1 MGTCSDVTKNNGR
14 KVNTLKAYKN
24 SLYTMQTTVWHRVTC
39 GNCKE
44 ELIVSDADVE
54 RIPFKPENKTSTA
67 FLCGDYN
74 KSSVVSEKDAE
85 PKEITSTIPMSSDGE
100 QDTVK
105 FKCCNCGYL
114 CAYTGKQYDESKCD
128 WNAENNSREFRL
140 SEKQIKQA
148 NTFFNEHVKH
158 CDVLTQ
164 YKIPF
169 QYVFTPNDTTGHCYV
184 TVRCFKCGACK
195 DISSN

>member
-24 SLYTMQTTVWHRVTC
+24 SLYTMRTTVWHRVTC

-44 ELIVSDADVE
+44 ELMVSDADVE

-67 FLCGDYN
+67 FLCGNYN
-74 KSSVVSEKDAE
+74 ESSGVIEKDAE
-85 PKEITSTIPMSSDGE
+85 PKEITSTISVSSNSE
-100 QDTVK
+100 QDMVK
-105 FKCCNCGYL
+105 FKCCNCGHL
-114 CAYTGKQYDESKCD
+114 CTYTGKQYDESKCD
-128 WNAENNSREFRL
+128 WNAENNGREFRL

-148 NTFFNEHVKH
+148 NTFFDEHVKH

-169 QYVFTPNDTTGHCYV
+169 QYVFTPNQTTGHCYV

>member
-1 MGTCSDVTKNNGR
+1 MGICSDVTKNNGR

-24 SLYTMQTTVWHRVTC
+24 SLYTMRTTVWHRVTC

-74 KSSVVSEKDAE
+74 ESSCVFEKDAE
-85 PKEITSTIPMSSDGE
+85 
-100 QDTVK
+100 QDTIK
-105 FKCCNCGYL
+105 FKCCNCGNL
-114 CAYTGKQYDESKCD
+114 CTYTGKQYDESKCD
-128 WNAENNSREFRL
+128 WNAENNSREFLL
-140 SEKQIKQA
+140 SEKQLKQA
-148 NTFFNEHVKH
+148 NTFFDEHVKH

-169 QYVFTPNDTTGHCYV
+169 QYVFTPNETSGHCYV

>member
-1 MGTCSDVTKNNGR
+1 MR
-14 KVNTLKAYKN
+14 
-24 SLYTMQTTVWHRVTC
+24 TTVWHRVTC
-39 GNCKE
+39 CNCKE

-67 FLCGDYN
+67 FLYGDYN
-74 KSSVVSEKDAE
+74 ESSSMFEKDAE
-85 PKEITSTIPMSSDGE
+85 PKEITSPVSSNSE
-100 QDTVK
+100 QDTIK
-105 FKCCNCGYL
+105 FKCCNCGHL

-128 WNAENNSREFRL
+128 WNAEKSGREFRL
-140 SEKQIKQA
+140 SEKQLGQA
-148 NTFFNEHVKH
+148 NTFFDEHVKH

>member
-1 MGTCSDVTKNNGR
+1 
-14 KVNTLKAYKN
+14 
-24 SLYTMQTTVWHRVTC
+24 MQTTVWHRVTC

-44 ELIVSDADVE
+44 ELMVSDADVE

-74 KSSVVSEKDAE
+74 ESSGMFEKDAE
-85 PKEITSTIPMSSDGE
+85 PKEITSTTSVSSNSE
-100 QDTVK
+100 QDMVK
-105 FKCCNCGYL
+105 FKCCNCGHL
-114 CAYTGKQYDESKCD
+114 CTYTGKQYDESKCD
-128 WNAENNSREFRL
+128 WNAENNGREFRL
-140 SEKQIKQA
+140 SEKQLGQA
-148 NTFFNEHVKH
+148 NTFFDEHVKH

-169 QYVFTPNDTTGHCYV
+169 QYVFTPNETTGHCYV